1 MTRTT
6 RNVLIIDDEQ
16 EHVEVLSRHV
26 RACGGEPV
34 IARHEAEARQRLQ
47 AVKDNK
53 ESYVLAIIDVMMPS
67 NSLESIIEIDEAV
80 NDDSTRSGVRLCELA
95 CNELRITP
103 RPLEIVCFTIRDDA
117 NEKATINQLGVD
129 YYSKITDFDRL
140 RQRIRKALSG

>member
-1 MTRTT
+1 MTIRK
-6 RNVLIIDDEQ
+6 VLIIDDEQ
-16 EHVEVLSRHV
+16 EHVEVLASHV

-34 IARHEAEARQRLQ
+34 IARHEAEARERLH

-53 ESYVLAIIDVMMPS
+53 ESYALAIIDVMMPI
-67 NSLESIIEIDEAV
+67 NSLEAIIELDEAV
-80 NDDSTRSGVRLCELA
+80 NDDSTHSGVRLCVLA

-117 NEKATINQLGVD
+117 NEKAAINLLGID
-129 YYSKITDFDRL
+129 YYSKVTDFDRL